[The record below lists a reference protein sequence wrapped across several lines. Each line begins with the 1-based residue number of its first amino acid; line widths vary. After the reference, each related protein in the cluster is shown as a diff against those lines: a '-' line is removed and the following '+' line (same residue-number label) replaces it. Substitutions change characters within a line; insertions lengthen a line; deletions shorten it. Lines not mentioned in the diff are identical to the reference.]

1 MDLKKV
7 KVKQNSS
14 GYHHVLVDGQSLH
27 FDNHV
32 YLLITTSIN
41 PEKGDSSHNEQD
53 RMRDF
58 FILKMPVHCTI
69 RPGHINIINYL
80 KTTVKL

>member
-27 FDNHV
+27 FDNHI

-41 PEKGDSSHNEQD
+41 PKNGESSHNEED

-58 FILKMPVHCTI
+58 FKFLKMYFENAGTLYNST
-69 RPGHINIINYL
+69 RTY
-80 KTTVKL
+80 